1 MKNISLIFKYIQK
14 KGLEFPLSKDD
25 SASFIYDREII
36 RITSK
41 HYQVAERHKLIRT
54 ADMGKVERYI
64 YSSYFNHY
72 SRLKKNKAE
81 NKPTKQLLSRH
92 IKNNIKLYRKN
103 YRFPIG
109 FNKLIKKLKNKAY
122 YDVFGK
128 KSS

>member
-1 MKNISLIFKYIQK
+1 MKNISPILKYIQK
-14 KGLEFPLSKDD
+14 KGLEFPLTKDD
-25 SASFIYDREII
+25 LASFIFDEEII

-41 HYQVAERHKLIRT
+41 YYPIAKRHKLIRT
-54 ADMGKVERYI
+54 ADMGAVERYI

-122 YDVFGK
+122 YDVLGK